1 MIGIFK
7 QKASTNA
14 LILFIYAL
22 FLKFPLFLHPY
33 LPVLHDED
41 NYLYQF
47 ILKGLNSLFG
57 HTAVPF
63 AVLSFTII
71 FMQATL
77 LNSICNYHKI
87 SAGHVLYTDHL
98 SASGL
103 GAFFSSIA
111 N

>member
-41 NYLYQF
+41 NYLYRY
-47 ILKGLNSLFG
+47 ILTGLNSLFG
-57 HTAVPF
+57 HTAD
-63 AVLSFTII
+63 
-71 FMQATL
+71 TL
-77 LNSICNYHKI
+77 CGIEFHYHFY
-87 SAGHVLYTDHL
+87 AGHP
-98 SASGL
+98 S
-103 GAFFSSIA
+103 
-111 N
+111 